1 MGGKTTGERQEERNQ
16 DDRQS
21 YHGEADVRDEQGK
34 IKNPNETLAL
44 KMHVPMQS
52 VIGDVGNEE
61 ECRENK
67 RDEHGHPVTA
77 DLPCSYEAETDDKS
91 DGR

>member
-1 MGGKTTGERQEERNQ
+1 MGGETTGERQEERDQN
-16 DDRQS
+16 DRES
-21 YHGEADVRDEQGK
+21 HHGQADVRDEQRK
-34 IKNPNETLAL
+34 INNPNETLAL
-44 KMHVPMQS
+44 KMHVPMQG

-67 RDEHGHPVTA
+67 RDEHGHPVPA
-77 DLPCSYEAETDDKS
+77 DLLCPDEAETGDQG